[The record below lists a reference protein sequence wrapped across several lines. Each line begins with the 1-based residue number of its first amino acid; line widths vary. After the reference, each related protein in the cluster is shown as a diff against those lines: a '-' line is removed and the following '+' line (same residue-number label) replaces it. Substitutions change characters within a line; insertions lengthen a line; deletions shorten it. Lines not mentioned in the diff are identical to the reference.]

1 MSKMLHKFTE
11 QDTEAFYDTE
21 DAVYRSFWDDQ
32 GSLHWGFF
40 DSSTGLDFLK
50 ACSRLNSMMIEKAQI
65 DAGARVLDL
74 GCGNGTTAMWLGRS
88 TGCRVVGIDLSGTRI
103 GNAERALQEQ
113 PIELKSRL
121 GFEKASA
128 TELPFPDG
136 SFTHVWSQATI
147 YHVHEKEKALS
158 ESYRVLENGGLLVFD
173 DLIKPRSDIGEAAKA
188 YVYDRLLFDTDFSFD
203 SYQVALRNAGFSVLE
218 ALDLSPH
225 LKTSYQ
231 CLAELTRAKGD
242 EQHGKYMDL
251 SFAYEQ
257 MEQALDNGELGW
269 GLYLCQK

>member
-1 MSKMLHKFTE
+1 MQSKFTE
-11 QDTEAFYDTE
+11 YDTEAFYDAE
-21 DAVYRSFWDDQ
+21 DAVYRSFWDEH

-50 ACSRLNSMMIEKAQI
+50 ASSRLNDMMIEKAQI
-65 DAGARVLDL
+65 DSGARVLDL
-74 GCGNGTTAMWLGRS
+74 GCGNGTTAMWLGRTS
-88 TGCRVVGIDLSGTRI
+88 GCRVVGIDLSGTRI
-103 GNAERALQEQ
+103 GNAKQTLREQ
-113 PIELKSRL
+113 PAELKSRL

-147 YHVHEKEKALS
+147 YHIHEKEKALS
-158 ESYRVLENGGLLVFD
+158 ETYRVLGSGGLLMFD
-173 DLIKPRSDIGEAAKA
+173 DLTKPRSDISEAAKA

-218 ALDLSPH
+218 AIDLSHH

-231 CLAELTRAKGD
+231 CLAVLTRAKGD
-242 EQHGKYMDL
+242 ENHGKYLNLIL
-251 SFAYEQ
+251 S
-257 MEQALDNGELGW
+257 
-269 GLYLCQK
+269 